1 MVYLCFFFAVVAFW
15 QLGLRYHRSQRLD
28 ELSERSIVELGELKR
43 QLTNRHVIVSHL
55 ADSLPSSFDP
65 NFERQ
70 KLREISQTA
79 EASLSTIDPRKPCA
93 SQIRDF
99 MSRERELANFTRDL
113 IDSIETDER
122 FNQAHLV
129 TSCIEGL
136 DKANTQIGDRTSLYN
151 SSAIAHQNLR
161 RTSFLQQRK
170 RHAEFTVFE
179 MEDWNAGNASRS

>member
-1 MVYLCFFFAVVAFW
+1 MVYLCIFFAVVAFW
-15 QLGLRYHRSQRLD
+15 QLGLRYHRSQRLE
-28 ELSERSIVELGELKR
+28 ELSERSMAELSELKR
-43 QLTNRHVIVSHL
+43 QLTNRHLIVSHL

-65 NFERQ
+65 KFERQ

-93 SQIRDF
+93 DRIRDF
-99 MSRERELANFTRDL
+99 MSKERELVVFTREL

-122 FNQAHLV
+122 FNQALLV

-136 DKANTQIGDRTSLYN
+136 DKANTQIGDRTSIYN
-151 SSAIAHQNLR
+151 SSPIAHRSLR

-170 RHAEFTVFE
+170 RHAEFTVFVLE
-179 MEDWNAGNASRS
+179 EWNAGNTSRS